1 MSSFTHLLERGRG
14 SPRCKMDARRF
25 YSNDVELS
33 IVSYCDHST
42 KQFFVFVWLC
52 IVLRCWLLLLVLFN
66 EPIREL
72 LLTAAGG
79 PSSI

>member
-1 MSSFTHLLERGRG
+1 MSSFTHPLERGRG

-25 YSNDVELS
+25 YGNDVELS
-33 IVSYCDHST
+33 IVSYCDRST
-42 KQFFVFVWLC
+42 KQLFVFVWLC
-52 IVLRCWLLLLVLFN
+52 IVLRCWLLLSVLFN
-66 EPIREL
+66 EPIREP